1 MSATETDTQVSQF
14 DLETLPGQGGIG
26 EAAGAYWDRIKGGD
40 LGSLPAVLGCV
51 VLVIASGVPQPDT
64 FLTEQNFANL
74 LNQGAAIMVL
84 AMGLVFVLLLGE
96 IALSAGFTAGTGAAT

>member
-1 MSATETDTQVSQF
+1 MSATQDPSTQVSQF
-14 DLETLPGQGGIG
+14 DVETLPGQGGIG
-26 EAAGAYWDRIKGGD
+26 EAAAAYRDRIKGGD
-40 LGSLPAVLGCV
+40 LGALPAMFGVI
-51 VLVIASGVPQPDT
+51 VLVIVFGIMEPDS

-96 IALSAGFTAGTGAAT
+96 IDLSAGFT